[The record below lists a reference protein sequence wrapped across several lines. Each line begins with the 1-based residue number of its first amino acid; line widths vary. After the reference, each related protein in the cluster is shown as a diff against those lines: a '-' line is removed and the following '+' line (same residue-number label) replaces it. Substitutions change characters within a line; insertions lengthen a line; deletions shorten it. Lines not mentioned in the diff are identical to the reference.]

1 MILDDIYPVGSFY
14 ETSDGA
20 FDPNV
25 SFGGYWI
32 RCMGDYVTISDSATS
47 FANVG
52 TYGGANSVTL
62 TTAQIN
68 SHYHSAG
75 FPVTKPGSNTGSY
88 GDTVMTQ
95 YWNRLNTDPGV
106 TSYGYG
112 YTTWQA
118 SGGNSAH
125 NNMQPYIRVCR
136 WMRYA

>member
-1 MILDDIYPVGSFY
+1 MSLDDIYPVGSYY
-14 ETSDGA
+14 ETSDIM
-20 FDPNV
+20 FDPNQIW
-25 SFGGYWI
+25 GGTWI
-32 RCMGDYVTISDSATS
+32 RCTGDYVTISDSATS
-47 FANVG
+47 NENVG

-75 FPVTKPGSNTGSY
+75 FPVTKPGSQTGNY

-95 YWNRLNTDPGV
+95 YWNRLNTVAGT

-112 YTTWQA
+112 YTDWAA
-118 SGGNSAH
+118 SGGGSAH

-136 WMRYA
+136 WLRSA